1 MNVCVRR
8 CAQRSSNLGPGQSTA
23 AGASAALRRSWRSIS
38 RSARIKFW
46 GWKEREE
53 ANVFWKGPDTYDPLV
68 VYFPKTWLLSQ
79 GWLKHG
85 RISFHEVPSERA
97 VANAS

>member
-1 MNVCVRR
+1 M
-8 CAQRSSNLGPGQSTA
+8 
-23 AGASAALRRSWRSIS
+23 
-38 RSARIKFW
+38 
-46 GWKEREE
+46 
-53 ANVFWKGPDTYDPLV
+53 FWKGPDTYDPLV